1 MNPQPDQ
8 QLDLLD
14 FIPYTDGGRQGAP
27 PPPPEVTQCRWCHH
41 SEPNGLLLRNNHTP
55 DSYRAIQTT
64 WCIAMDLTLS
74 HLIYW
79 QRRIHD
85 QDATPT
91 SRRRPKH
98 EEDPRQGMARSME
111 RALVVWQH
119 RRDELDAQLDALD
132 TTEPKRHRPSSSTY
146 PPGNRRPH
154 PSPNNEATSP
164 RRHHPDPFPDAIH
177 FKHQWWG

>member
-91 SRRRPKH
+91 IRRRPKY
-98 EEDPRQGMARSME
+98 EEDP
-111 RALVVWQH
+111 
-119 RRDELDAQLDALD
+119 
-132 TTEPKRHRPSSSTY
+132 
-146 PPGNRRPH
+146 
-154 PSPNNEATSP
+154 
-164 RRHHPDPFPDAIH
+164 
-177 FKHQWWG
+177 

>member
-1 MNPQPDQ
+1 MTHQPDQ

-27 PPPPEVTQCRWCHH
+27 PPPPEVTECRWCHH
-41 SEPNGLLLRNNHTP
+41 TEPNGLLLRNNHTP
-55 DSYRAIQTT
+55 DSYRSIQTT

-132 TTEPKRHRPSSSTY
+132 IPQPHPTEDAPAVIEHVPT
-146 PPGNRRPH
+146 RRP
-154 PSPNNEATSP
+154 PAGPIP
-164 RRHHPDPFPDAIH
+164 DQQRHQPPAPCP
-177 FKHQWWG
+177 

>member
-1 MNPQPDQ
+1 MTHQPDQ

-27 PPPPEVTQCRWCHH
+27 PPPPEVTECRWCHH
-41 SEPNGLLLRNNHTP
+41 TEPNGLLLRNNHTP

-98 EEDPRQGMARSME
+98 EEDPRQGMTRSME

-132 TTEPKRHRPSSSTY
+132 IPRPHRTEDAPTVIEHVPT
-146 PPGNRRPH
+146 RRPPAEPIPEQQH
-154 PSPNNEATSP
+154 RQAPAP
-164 RRHHPDPFPDAIH
+164 RP
-177 FKHQWWG
+177 

>member
-1 MNPQPDQ
+1 MTHQPDQ

-132 TTEPKRHRPSSSTY
+132 IP
-146 PPGNRRPH
+146 RPH
-154 PSPNNEATSP
+154 RTEEAPPVIEHVPPRQPPAAPIPEQRSHQPPAPSP
-164 RRHHPDPFPDAIH
+164 
-177 FKHQWWG
+177 